1 MRFVTKTHAAHRR
14 MMRFPNKTIVNKC
27 FEAVNNY
34 FQGCRAKLRRMVEF
48 RLDRRLQGRIDAS
61 DVLQDAFLE
70 ASQRFE
76 EYRRQPPMPV
86 FLWLRFLVAQRLTT
100 LHRRHL
106 GVQARDASLEVSL
119 SSGPLPAACSAALAA
134 QLLGSFTSPSAAAV
148 RAERAARLQE
158 ALNAMDPIDREVLS
172 LRHFE
177 QLSRAETAQVLA
189 ITESAAGKRYLRAVQ
204 RLKKLLADLDEPL
217 GA

>member
-1 MRFVTKTHAAHRR
+1 MGPAMTDHSAD
-14 MMRFPNKTIVNKC
+14 PND
-27 FEAVNNY
+27 FLPHSPGGEDALEDL
-34 FQGCRAKLRRMVEF
+34 FQRSRERLRRMVEF
-48 RLDRRLQGRIDAS
+48 RLDRRLQGRVDAS

-76 EYRRQPPMPV
+76 EYRRNPAMPV
-86 FLWLRFLVAQRLTT
+86 FLWLRFLVAQRLIT

-119 SSGPLPAACSAALAA
+119 DYGPLPAACSEALAA

-177 QLSRAETAQVLA
+177 QLSRAETAQVLG

-204 RLKKLLADLDEPL
+204 RLKKLLADLDETM
-217 GA
+217 GG

>member
-1 MRFVTKTHAAHRR
+1 MTDDSTEFHKIPPDLTGGEGAL
-14 MMRFPNKTIVNKC
+14 
-27 FEAVNNY
+27 EEL
-34 FQGCRAKLRRMVEF
+34 FQRSRDRLRRMVEF
-48 RLDRRLQGRIDAS
+48 RMDRRLQGRIDAS
-61 DVLQDAFLE
+61 DVLQEAFLE

-76 EYRRQPPMPV
+76 EYRRNPLMPV
-86 FLWLRFLVAQRLTT
+86 FLWLRFLVAQRLIT

-119 SSGPLPAACSAALAA
+119 DCGPMPAACSAALAA

-148 RAERAARLQE
+148 RAERAARLQD
-158 ALNAMDPIDREVLS
+158 ALNVMDTIDREVLS

-177 QLSRAETAQVLA
+177 QLSRAETAQVLG

-204 RLKKLLADLDEPL
+204 RLKKLLADLDENT